1 MTTMFDER
9 QNDALLESINI
20 SFGLAASLIGD
31 MLESYVHL
39 RVPSIH
45 TIPIYKLH
53 ETILSHMGET
63 TAFYATKQR
72 FFGSFGGEVIFAFS
86 EESAKEF
93 TTLLL
98 HESPNSNEDTQAAL
112 LELTNILTASCIGQL
127 SQMLEGESLFAVP
140 DIQKISCI
148 GSSTFHEALEYDN
161 AIVISTA
168 LDVAEKNIQGHMF
181 ILLSNSMLEK
191 LTLMLQK
198 MFS

>member
-1 MTTMFDER
+1 MSSLFNAR
-9 QNDALLESINI
+9 QNDALVETINI

-53 ETILSHMGET
+53 ETILLQMGET
-63 TAFYATKQR
+63 TSFYATKQR

-86 EESAKEF
+86 EESGEEF
-93 TTLLL
+93 TALLL
-98 HESPNSNEDTQAAL
+98 RESTNSNEEVQAAL

-140 DIQKISCI
+140 DIQKISCT

-161 AIVISTA
+161 AIVITTA

-191 LTLMLQK
+191 LTQMLKK
-198 MFS
+198 MFL